1 MLVTISS
8 VAFQRSCSF
17 LWPRLCFC
25 VVAFAGID
33 SCDFVKL
40 LLRHRV
46 KFGEI
51 KAFNHAGCICV
62 DVGVGVVWC
71 GVGEGGVLLY

>member
-25 VVAFAGID
+25 VVAFAGVD

-40 LLRHRV
+40 LLRHSDRV
-46 KFGEI
+46 KLV
-51 KAFNHAGCICV
+51 KSKHTGCIC
-62 DVGVGVVWC
+62 VGVGVVWC